1 MKNNTLSII
10 AICLSI
16 GTIAGTIG
24 VHKYAKLNDELVV
37 QASERKIDREIEEII
52 GVLSQGTLPISQFE
66 AGGIRVDIGT
76 SLTHGMSPRRPA
88 IKQLSWKKEAIYYL
102 TV

>member
-1 MKNNTLSII
+1 MASAQFRTLPARQPTPLSSK
-10 AICLSI
+10 LPLFSI

-37 QASERKIDREIEEII
+37 QASERKIDREIESLRDTVK
-52 GVLSQGTLPISQFE
+52 VLLVISK
-66 AGGIRVDIGT
+66 
-76 SLTHGMSPRRPA
+76 HRRS
-88 IKQLSWKKEAIYYL
+88 ITRYFTNI